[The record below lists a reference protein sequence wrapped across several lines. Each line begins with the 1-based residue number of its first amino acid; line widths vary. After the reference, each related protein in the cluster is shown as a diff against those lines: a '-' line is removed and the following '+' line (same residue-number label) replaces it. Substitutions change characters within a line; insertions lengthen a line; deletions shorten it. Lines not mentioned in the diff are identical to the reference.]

1 MPTIEESYADVM
13 KFIASEATPTHQ
25 GQQRSTA
32 AWGALVRL
40 DSEDLMHLIGV
51 LYVEV
56 LCRCD
61 SGEIAEAEGGQQFRQ
76 FAQQLLSSDFGQAAW
91 QNAQLR
97 RPQRVLE
104 QPSPVPAYAPPPSR

>member
-1 MPTIEESYADVM
+1 MPSIEDSYADVL
-13 KFIASEATPTHQ
+13 KFVAAEATPTEQ
-25 GQQRSTA
+25 GQERSPA

-40 DSEDLMHLIGV
+40 DSEELMHLIGV

-56 LCRCD
+56 LCRCE

-91 QNAQLR
+91 QNAKDR
-97 RPQRVLE
+97 RPPRPGPE
-104 QPSPVPAYAPPPSR
+104 PSAVPAYAPPPK